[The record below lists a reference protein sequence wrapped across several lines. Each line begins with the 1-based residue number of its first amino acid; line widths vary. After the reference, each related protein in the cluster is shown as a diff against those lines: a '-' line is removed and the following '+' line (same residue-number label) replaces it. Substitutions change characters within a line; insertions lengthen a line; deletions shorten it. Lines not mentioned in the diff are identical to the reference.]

1 MIKTPGSKPNDYEVG
16 YRRPPRASQFQPGTS
31 GNPRG
36 RRKGSRS
43 VGAVLQSILSQKLTV
58 AERGRTRRVTRLEIM
73 LLQLANDAARG
84 DPRAMKLL
92 LELNDRYGQP
102 TDGDVQS
109 EELSADDLEILAA
122 YSAQALDSRAD
133 RGEGPKEVE
142 RSDGEGI

>member
-1 MIKTPGSKPNDYEVG
+1 MTKRPGSKPIDYEVG
-16 YRRPPRASQFQPGTS
+16 YGRPPKANQFQPGTS

-43 VGAVLQSILSQKLTV
+43 VGAVLQSILSQRLTV

-102 TDGDVQS
+102 TDGGVQS
-109 EELSADDLEILAA
+109 EELSAEDLEILAA
-122 YSAQALDSRAD
+122 YSPQAVAPRGDQGEDSKAI
-133 RGEGPKEVE
+133 ES
-142 RSDGEGI
+142 SDGESV

>member
-1 MIKTPGSKPNDYEVG
+1 MTKTPGSKPNDYDVG
-16 YRRPPRASQFQPGTS
+16 YRRPPRACQFQPGTS

-133 RGEGPKEVE
+133 HGEDPKEVE

>member
-1 MIKTPGSKPNDYEVG
+1 VG